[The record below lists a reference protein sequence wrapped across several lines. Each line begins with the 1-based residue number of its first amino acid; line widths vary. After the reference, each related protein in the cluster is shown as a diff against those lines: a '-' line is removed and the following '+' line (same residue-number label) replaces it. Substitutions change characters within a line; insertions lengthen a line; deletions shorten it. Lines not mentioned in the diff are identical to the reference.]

1 MIKEIVDTYPH
12 MTDIHMT
19 EGEKVVIRVNGILQ
33 RIDEETSPDFFGE
46 LLDCLLYTSPSPRDA
61 HESRMP
67 SSA

>member
-33 RIDEETSPDFFGE
+33 RIDEETSPDFFW
-46 LLDCLLYTSPSPRDA
+46 
-61 HESRMP
+61 
-67 SSA
+67 